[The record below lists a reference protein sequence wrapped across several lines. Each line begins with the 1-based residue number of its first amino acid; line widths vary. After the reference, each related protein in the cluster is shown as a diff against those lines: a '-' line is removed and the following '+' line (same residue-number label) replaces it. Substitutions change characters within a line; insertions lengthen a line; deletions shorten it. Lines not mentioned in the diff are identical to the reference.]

1 MKKNNSTIFIICIS
15 IMIGSFFAI
24 MYKEN
29 KTHNKI
35 MDKKQK
41 AYDYELRMNNYL
53 HGYNDALEGLE
64 MDSNYIAPNPFLK

>member
-1 MKKNNSTIFIICIS
+1 MKKNNSTFFIALILCMAFLFS
-15 IMIGSFFAI
+15 IK
-24 MYKEN
+24 MYQDN